1 MNREE
6 TTAWISKGR
15 AVLGIEL
22 GSTRIKAVL
31 IGEDRE
37 PIAQGE
43 YAWENQFVN
52 GVWTYELSSV
62 WQGLQ
67 KCYQNLSKD
76 VEEKYGVKL
85 SRLAAMGVSAMMHGY
100 LAFGRN
106 GELLTPFRTWRNTM
120 TERAAAELTELFQ
133 YNIPQRWSIAHLYQA
148 ILNGE
153 EHAARIRFLTTLSGY
168 VHWCLTGQKV
178 LGIGDA
184 AGMMP
189 IDPKTKDYSQ
199 KMLTQFDVL
208 IADRGYPWR
217 TKELLPRV
225 LLAGQEAGR
234 LTETG
239 VRLLDVTGRLEAG
252 IPMCPPEGD
261 AGTGMTATNSVAG
274 HTGNVSAGT
283 SAFGMVVLEEELS
296 FVYRELDL
304 VSTPDGKPVAM
315 AHCNNCTSDLN
326 AWIQIFAEFANLMG
340 MNVTK
345 EELYGR
351 LYRKALEGD
360 ESCGDLMAC
369 NYLSGEHV
377 TGLEQGRPLFVRK
390 PDSRFDLA
398 NFMKVHLY
406 TSLAVLKTGM
416 DILLKKER
424 IPVRYILGHGGFF
437 KTKDVGQR
445 MLAAALDTPVSVM
458 ETAGEGGA
466 WGIAL
471 LADYLVRGANKQTLE
486 QFLDGEVFVK
496 AKETYIWPKEREV
509 EAFERFMERYREGL
523 KIERAAVDHLC

>member
-1 MNREE
+1 M
-6 TTAWISKGR
+6 
-15 AVLGIEL
+15 
-22 GSTRIKAVL
+22 
-31 IGEDRE
+31 
-37 PIAQGE
+37 
-43 YAWENQFVN
+43 
-52 GVWTYELSSV
+52 
-62 WQGLQ
+62 
-67 KCYQNLSKD
+67 
-76 VEEKYGVKL
+76 
-85 SRLAAMGVSAMMHGY
+85 
-100 LAFGRN
+100 
-106 GELLTPFRTWRNTM
+106 
-120 TERAAAELTELFQ
+120 
-133 YNIPQRWSIAHLYQA
+133 
-148 ILNGE
+148 
-153 EHAARIRFLTTLSGY
+153 LSGY

-369 NYLSGEHV
+369 NYLSG
-377 TGLEQGRPLFVRK
+377 
-390 PDSRFDLA
+390 
-398 NFMKVHLY
+398 
-406 TSLAVLKTGM
+406 
-416 DILLKKER
+416 
-424 IPVRYILGHGGFF
+424 
-437 KTKDVGQR
+437 
-445 MLAAALDTPVSVM
+445 
-458 ETAGEGGA
+458 
-466 WGIAL
+466 
-471 LADYLVRGANKQTLE
+471 
-486 QFLDGEVFVK
+486 
-496 AKETYIWPKEREV
+496 
-509 EAFERFMERYREGL
+509 
-523 KIERAAVDHLC
+523 

>member
-67 KCYQNLSKD
+67 KCYQDLSKD

-304 VSTPDGKPVAM
+304 
-315 AHCNNCTSDLN
+315 
-326 AWIQIFAEFANLMG
+326 
-340 MNVTK
+340 
-345 EELYGR
+345 
-351 LYRKALEGD
+351 
-360 ESCGDLMAC
+360 
-369 NYLSGEHV
+369 
-377 TGLEQGRPLFVRK
+377 
-390 PDSRFDLA
+390 
-398 NFMKVHLY
+398 
-406 TSLAVLKTGM
+406 SL
-416 DILLKKER
+416 IH
-424 IPVRYILGHGGFF
+424 I
-437 KTKDVGQR
+437 
-445 MLAAALDTPVSVM
+445 
-458 ETAGEGGA
+458 
-466 WGIAL
+466 
-471 LADYLVRGANKQTLE
+471 
-486 QFLDGEVFVK
+486 
-496 AKETYIWPKEREV
+496 
-509 EAFERFMERYREGL
+509 
-523 KIERAAVDHLC
+523 